1 MLMGGGVRRGSRI
14 SAQDCQRPTFQ
25 ATWDLPSRPAVM
37 MLPDAAKYHFPW
49 EVNLESFPERKTLRT
64 FGRLHSYDLVSSKA
78 ILTAQH
84 NSVHHISVCTKF
96 VEPFQAQLGS
106 VYLVLGETELW
117 NGEEVVL
124 KARVFT
130 CVEGINLP
138 LLEKAILEQRKYFQE
153 RQKQLK
159 GSNS

>member
-1 MLMGGGVRRGSRI
+1 
-14 SAQDCQRPTFQ
+14 
-25 ATWDLPSRPAVM
+25 M

-49 EVNLESFPERKTLRT
+49 EVNLASVSERKTLRT
-64 FGRLHSYDLVSSKA
+64 FGRLYSYDLVSSKA
-78 ILTAQH
+78 ILAAQH
-84 NSVHHISVCTKF
+84 SSIQHIWVCTKF

-106 VYLVLGETELW
+106 VYIVLGETELG
-117 NGEEVVL
+117 NGKEVVL

-153 RQKQLK
+153 REKQLEGK
-159 GSNS
+159 NS

>member
-1 MLMGGGVRRGSRI
+1 
-14 SAQDCQRPTFQ
+14 
-25 ATWDLPSRPAVM
+25 M

-49 EVNLESFPERKTLRT
+49 EVNLASIPERRTLRT

-84 NSVHHISVCTKF
+84 GSVQRIWVCTKLM
-96 VEPFQAQLGS
+96 EPLRAQLGS
-106 VYLVLGETELW
+106 VYIVLGETELG
-117 NGEEVVL
+117 NGDEMVL

-138 LLEKAILEQRKYFQE
+138 LFEKAILEQRKYFRE
-153 RQKQLK
+153 REKQL
-159 GSNS
+159 GRSNS